1 MKSIRIQLDEEERL
15 ETVIVDGQT
24 VFNQKMCLNNHA
36 AVLEVQLNNYSGEGF
51 LRVTETLSTS
61 HSGF

>member
-24 VFNQKMCLNNHA
+24 VFNQKMCPNNHA
-36 AVLEVQLNNYSGEGF
+36 AVLEVQYQPGI
-51 LRVTETLSTS
+51 
-61 HSGF
+61 